1 VERRARLCGVGLEV
15 NRPRDAVESRIRDGG
30 NARQAQ
36 LQGYTDQECEAGRP
50 AAADHER
57 QYTPR

>member
-1 VERRARLCGVGLEV
+1 VRLEV
-15 NRPRDAVESRIRDGG
+15 NRPRDAVESRIGNGG
-30 NARQAQ
+30 RARQAE
-36 LQGYTDQECEAGRP
+36 LQGYTDQEREAGRP